1 MVSTAICQCG
11 IHISGAFRLE
21 RGKEML
27 LIVFLRL
34 GRVMRRLID
43 VERAENRDRQETP
56 TNLL

>member
-1 MVSTAICQCG
+1 
-11 IHISGAFRLE
+11 
-21 RGKEML
+21 ML